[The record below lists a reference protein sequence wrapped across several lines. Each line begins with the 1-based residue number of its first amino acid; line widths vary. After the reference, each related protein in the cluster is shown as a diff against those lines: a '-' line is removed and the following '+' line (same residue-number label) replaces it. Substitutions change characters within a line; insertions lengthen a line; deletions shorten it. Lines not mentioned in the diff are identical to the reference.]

1 PLDGTEAREYA
12 GKVVA
17 SERDVLEIL
26 SKLGVGGEVRKGW
39 FESTV
44 PRASGEIGPIAV
56 LRLDGDWYES
66 TKVCLENLY
75 ELISPG
81 GIVILDDYD
90 YWQGCRAAADE
101 FLARRGITVRMT
113 LIALNGGR
121 QFVKG

>member
-1 PLDGTEAREYA
+1 RTMWMFDSFEGLPDPGPLDGTEAREYA

-26 SKLGVGGEVRKGW
+26 SKLGVGGEIRKGW

-81 GIVILDDYD
+81 GLFILD
-90 YWQGCRAAADE
+90 
-101 FLARRGITVRMT
+101 
-113 LIALNGGR
+113 
-121 QFVKG
+121 